1 MIPKNIFQTFELKY
15 ENLPE
20 LGIQTTSTWKD
31 MNPEWNYVYMGAEE
45 RRQYVKDLMPE
56 MIIIFD
62 LMPNM
67 WQSDI
72 WRYIIM
78 FNLGGVYSDVD
89 SVCTTPLNDMLKEYN
104 NQDMVCLRS
113 RFVNTLV
120 GEFVNN
126 SNFVSIKQSI
136 ILKIT
141 IDKMHQLADSWKKNY
156 RPDNK
161 ELGLML
167 YNTIDTHIFSQN
179 VLKHKDIV
187 LFNLDDYSYHHDM
200 YKFWKRNDEDMQG
213 LWHLINLDKFK
224 NRRNLSNID

>member
-56 MIIIFD
+56 IIKIYD

-89 SVCTTPLNDMLKEYN
+89 SVCTKPLNDMLKEYN
-104 NQDMVCLRS
+104 NKDMVCLRS
-113 RFVNTLV
+113 KFVKTV
-120 GEFVNN
+120 IGEFVNT
-126 SNFVSIKQSI
+126 SNFVSIKESI

-156 RPDNK
+156 RPYNK
-161 ELGLML
+161 EL
-167 YNTIDTHIFSQN
+167 
-179 VLKHKDIV
+179 
-187 LFNLDDYSYHHDM
+187 
-200 YKFWKRNDEDMQG
+200 
-213 LWHLINLDKFK
+213 
-224 NRRNLSNID
+224 